1 MPADAVLN
9 DLISIMFYE
18 TGMTSQNV
26 NKVIRWKQRFSNF
39 EKSFL
44 QLEKAIQIKN
54 PNETERAGL
63 MQFFEITF
71 ELSWKTLKDFL
82 EAEGLTTQSPR
93 EAIKQA
99 FQSQLIANGG
109 EWIEALEDRNLTV
122 HTYDETT
129 ARQIETLIRQ
139 KYFAMLQQF
148 YCDFQQKRNA

>member
-1 MPADAVLN
+1 
-9 DLISIMFYE
+9 
-18 TGMTSQNV
+18 MTV
-26 NKVIRWKQRFSNF
+26 PIANKIIRWKQRFVNF

-44 QLEKAIQIKN
+44 QLEQAIQIKN

-63 MQFFEITF
+63 MQFFEIAF

-82 EAEGLTTQSPR
+82 ESEGLSTQSPR

-109 EWIEALEDRNLTV
+109 EWIEALEDRNLMV

-129 ARQIETLIRQ
+129 ARQIEALIRE
-139 KYFAMLQQF
+139 KYHLLLQQF
-148 YCDFQQKRNA
+148 YHDFKKKRDA